1 MLWSFEGML
10 SKATTRVCGGGLD
23 FCSLNIFRHFLW
35 RLLGHHGG
43 GLSWAQCF
51 KKKFIR
57 AGASFKLCR
66 SILETFGEWDNGRGA
81 EWGWRLLWRDANL
94 FFYLIESASPA
105 SLASLEARLPSA
117 EILIEPAGKRLLACG
132 RKQPEPFFTGVC
144 RGNCNEGIDRIKVG
158 WNDHY
163 EGVWRAGVNCK

>member
-10 SKATTRVCGGGLD
+10 SKATTRVCRGGLD

-66 SILETFGEWDNGRGA
+66 SILETFGEWDNGRGVGVTLTLKRCQFIFLPDRVCLPGKSGKFGGEVA
-81 EWGWRLLWRDANL
+81 ICRD
-94 FFYLIESASPA
+94 S
-105 SLASLEARLPSA
+105 
-117 EILIEPAGKRLLACG
+117 
-132 RKQPEPFFTGVC
+132 
-144 RGNCNEGIDRIKVG
+144 
-158 WNDHY
+158 H
-163 EGVWRAGVNCK
+163 RAGRQEAARVWTQAA